1 MRTIRRLVAV
11 TLTSSVVAA
20 LVATE
25 LALRSA
31 EEFSEGWRYGMH

>member
-11 TLTSSVVAA
+11 SLTSSVVAA

-25 LALRSA
+25 LALRNA
-31 EEFSEGWRYGMH
+31 EDFGEGWRFGMR